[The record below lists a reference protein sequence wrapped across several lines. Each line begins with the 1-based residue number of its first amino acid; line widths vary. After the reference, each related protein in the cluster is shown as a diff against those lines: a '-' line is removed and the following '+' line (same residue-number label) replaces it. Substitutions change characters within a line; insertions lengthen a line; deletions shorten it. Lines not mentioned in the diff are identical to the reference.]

1 MIRIFRYG
9 INKTYTIYNIL
20 LGVKIANG
28 SLIHYRSDFRCHRNI
43 SIGSK
48 TVLYKKLSIYM
59 GKKGRFS
66 IGNKSHIAP
75 YAYFLIENQ
84 TLTIG
89 NDVGIGLFCAFY
101 CSSAIFSNDEPP
113 FMNNLDQRDIKI
125 GNNVVIG
132 THSIILPGTEI
143 ADNVFVAA
151 NSLVKGKLESGWLYG
166 GSPCKP
172 IKKLDKND

>member
-1 MIRIFRYG
+1 MIRVFRFG
-9 INKTYTIYNIL
+9 INKIYTIYNNL
-20 LGVKIANG
+20 RGVKTANG
-28 SLIHYRSDFRCHRNI
+28 SLIHYRSDLRCRRNM

-48 TVLYKKLSIYM
+48 TVLYKNLSIYM
-59 GKKGRFS
+59 SKKGRFS

-75 YAYFLIENQ
+75 YAYFLIEHQ

-143 ADNVFVAA
+143 GDNVFVAA
-151 NSLVKGKLESGWLYG
+151 NSVVKGTLESGWMYG

-172 IKKLDKND
+172 IKKLSEND